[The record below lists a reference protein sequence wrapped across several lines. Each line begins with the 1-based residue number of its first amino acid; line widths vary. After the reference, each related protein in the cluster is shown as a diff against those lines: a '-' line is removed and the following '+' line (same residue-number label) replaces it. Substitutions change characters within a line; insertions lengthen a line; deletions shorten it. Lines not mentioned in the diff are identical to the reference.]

1 VVIHRWILNMDNPE
15 KDKHDKAAN
24 EPLTD
29 AKPTG
34 RPTDD
39 RFNTETAH
47 HDLADPNASEKSED

>member
-1 VVIHRWILNMDNPE
+1 MDNPE

-47 HDLADPNASEKSED
+47 HDVADPNSGEKLED